1 MSENKRT
8 VKETLDMIEGC
19 VYSNKLEFLAQLI
32 VRLESEYVELARI
45 GTDDNYQSNWTH
57 LQVLDYMTYEQKP

>member
-8 VKETLDMIEGC
+8 IKETLDMIEGC

-32 VRLESEYVELARI
+32 VKLESEYIELARI

-57 LQVLDYMTYEQKP
+57 IQVLDYMTYEQKP

>member
-1 MSENKRT
+1 MSDNKRT
-8 VKETLDMIEGC
+8 IKETLDMIEGC

-45 GTDDNYQSNWTH
+45 GTDDNYQPNWTH
-57 LQVLDYMTYEQKP
+57 IQVLDYMTYEQKP

>member
-1 MSENKRT
+1 MSDNKRT

-45 GTDDNYQSNWTH
+45 GTDDNYQPNWTH
-57 LQVLDYMTYEQKP
+57 IQVLDYMTYEQKP

>member
-1 MSENKRT
+1 MSDNKRT

-32 VRLESEYVELARI
+32 VRLESEYIELARI

-57 LQVLDYMTYEQKP
+57 IQVLDYMTYEQKP

>member
-32 VRLESEYVELARI
+32 VRLESEYIELARI
-45 GTDDNYQSNWTH
+45 GTDDNYQVNWTH

>member
-8 VKETLDMIEGC
+8 VQETLDMIEGC

-32 VRLESEYVELARI
+32 VRLESEYIDLARI
-45 GTDDNYQSNWTH
+45 GTDDNYQPNWTH